1 MRSKSRIGREGRK
14 RFEPG
19 NLRSDPLMAGFKKE
33 IFKLPGSLL
42 EQRSFLRTNQ
52 IFELIS
58 IDTMSIFR
66 TVEISEARLE
76 KDSLRFI
83 TVKSPHLGGRGDLC
97 VFVPEGVVAGD
108 HTPIALLLHGV
119 YGSCWSWAWSG
130 GVHLRAR
137 DLIKQGVLPPMI
149 LVMPSDGLW
158 GDGSGYLPH
167 SGRNFER
174 WIVEDVPA
182 AVRGYIPGAG
192 EGSPL
197 FITGLSMGGFGAL
210 RLGAKYH
217 HLFRAV
223 AAHSA
228 ITSLEQMQLFV
239 EEDLS
244 QYRQPDA
251 TDEDVLQTFLHN
263 RANLPPIRFDCGA
276 EDILVDHNREL
287 HRQLEKEGIAHI
299 YEEFPG
305 KHEWP
310 YWTRHIERSLLFF
323 AAQL

>member
-1 MRSKSRIGREGRK
+1 MTR
-14 RFEPG
+14 
-19 NLRSDPLMAGFKKE
+19 
-33 IFKLPGSLL
+33 
-42 EQRSFLRTNQ
+42 
-52 IFELIS
+52 
-58 IDTMSIFR
+58 FR
-66 TVEISEARLE
+66 TVELSNTVLE
-76 KDSLRFI
+76 KDNLRFM
-83 TVKSPHLGGRGDLC
+83 TVKSAHLGGRGDSC
-97 VFVPEGVVAGD
+97 IFVPEGINAGD

-119 YGSCWSWAWSG
+119 YGSCWSWALSG
-130 GVHLRAR
+130 GVHIRAQEMMS
-137 DLIKQGVLPPMI
+137 QGLLPPMI

-182 AVRGYIPGAG
+182 AVREYIPGAG
-192 EGSPL
+192 ERSPL

-217 HLFRAV
+217 QRFRAV

-239 EEDLS
+239 EEDIS
-244 QYRQPDA
+244 IYRQPDA
-251 TDEDVLQTFLHN
+251 VDEDVLRTFL
-263 RANLPPIRFDCGA
+263 RYRDKLPPVRFDCGA
-276 EDILVDHNREL
+276 EDVLIDHNRAL
-287 HRQLEKEGIAHI
+287 HRRLKEEGIAHL

-310 YWTRHIERSLLFF
+310 YWTQHVERSLLFF
-323 AAQL
+323 AAHL